1 VLVARTGSTRAAR
14 QAPPER
20 HTGSGRPDQPD
31 QSAQRDRPDR
41 PDQRDHADHTDR
53 GEPRDRR
60 RRVGVGASPE
70 RADLPGTLLVC
81 GAPIGD
87 IRDAS
92 PRLAE
97 VLADADVI
105 AAEDTR
111 RVRRLAHALGV
122 TITGRVVS
130 CYDAVEGARAAM
142 LTEQLLDGRSV
153 ALITDA
159 GMPAVSDPGF
169 RVVAA
174 AAAAGVPISV
184 VPGPSAVTAA
194 LAVSGLPSDR
204 FTFEGFLPRRAGE
217 RRTRLR
223 ELVAEPRTM
232 VFLEAPHRLR
242 SSLGDLA
249 PAFGPGRAAVLCRE
263 LTKTWEEIVRG
274 DLGALVAWA
283 ADGREIRGEITLVV
297 AGLPAGFRR
306 SVRAAGPPEAE
317 HDVGGGPA
325 DPAMVPS
332 AGRTGSVAP
341 SAATAPAT
349 APEPAAP
356 ESLAPE
362 SLAPESLA
370 TKPSVT
376 KPFVPESSATEPS
389 TGPPLVG
396 SPVPPPDAVL
406 DATDAVLDATGAA
419 PDAASEAE
427 LGAPVDLTTEVT
439 TAQLAAAVL
448 RHEAAGL
455 SRADARRAV
464 MAEFA
469 VSRADVYAALLDV
482 RPPPPGRSSSARPP
496 DPGPAGGPDARPP
509 AAGPTA
515 GPEPR

>member
-1 VLVARTGSTRAAR
+1 
-14 QAPPER
+14 
-20 HTGSGRPDQPD
+20 
-31 QSAQRDRPDR
+31 
-41 PDQRDHADHTDR
+41 
-53 GEPRDRR
+53 
-60 RRVGVGASPE
+60 
-70 RADLPGTLLVC
+70 
-81 GAPIGD
+81 
-87 IRDAS
+87 
-92 PRLAE
+92 

-242 SSLGDLA
+242 SSLEDLA

-306 SVRAAGPPEAE
+306 SVRSAGPPEAE
-317 HDVGGGPA
+317 HDVGGGPV

-332 AGRTGSVAP
+332 AGRTGSVTP
-341 SAATAPAT
+341 RAATAPGT

-356 ESLAPE
+356 EPAARESLARE

-370 TKPSVT
+370 TKPSV
-376 KPFVPESSATEPS
+376 PGPVVPESSATEPS

-396 SPVPPPDAVL
+396 SPVPPTDAVL
-406 DATDAVLDATGAA
+406 DATDAVLEAMGAA

-427 LGAPVDLTTEVT
+427 LGAPIDLTTEVT

-464 MAEFA
+464 MGEFA

-509 AAGPTA
+509 ASGPTG